1 MPDRYAHYQTFNT
14 HRTMTVLFDNLF
26 NASDVIETGAD
37 YLHQEEVE
45 TLSPEEFSY
54 YLAHGSLDTDAEV
67 Y

>member
-26 NASDVIETGAD
+26 NESDVIDTVAS
-37 YLHQEEVE
+37 YLSQEEIE
-45 TLSPEEFSY
+45 TLTAEEFSY
-54 YLAHGSLDTDAEV
+54 FLAHGSLDVDAEV